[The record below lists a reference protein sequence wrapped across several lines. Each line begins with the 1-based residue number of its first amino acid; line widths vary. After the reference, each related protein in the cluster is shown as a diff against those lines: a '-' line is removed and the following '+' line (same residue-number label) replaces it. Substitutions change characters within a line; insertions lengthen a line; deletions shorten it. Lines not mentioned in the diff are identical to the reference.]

1 LGHYRQAIEVFKE
14 AVAAFEGASIP
25 QALDPSTLPRSIMS
39 ENWLVWCLAEIGAFP
54 EGIARG
60 ETLIRMATETDH
72 PFVLIN
78 TSFGLSGLYLCK
90 GDLARVI
97 PMLERC
103 VGLSHV
109 WNIPVPFPILASQL
123 GLAYALSGR
132 IAEALALL
140 EQAVERAASMAVF
153 WCQALR
159 VAWLGEAHLLAG
171 RREEAGVLARRA
183 VELAR
188 AHKEQGNEAYALRLL
203 GGIAATHDVPA
214 EADAYYRQALALAT
228 ELGMRPLVAHC
239 HLGLGALFGKVGQ
252 QDPARAELSTAIE
265 LYRSMEMVFWLPKAE
280 AALAAVEGR

>member
-1 LGHYRQAIEVFKE
+1 M
-14 AVAAFEGASIP
+14 AAFEGASTP
-25 QALDPSTLPRSIMS
+25 QALDPSILPRSITS
-39 ENWLVWCLAEIGAFP
+39 ENWLVWCLAEIGAYT

-60 ETLIRMATETDH
+60 EALIRTATVTDH

-90 GDLARVI
+90 GDLAKAI
-97 PMLERC
+97 PMLERY
-103 VGLSHV
+103 VGFSQA

-132 IAEALALL
+132 SAEALALL

-171 RREEAGVLARRA
+171 RREEASVLARRA
-183 VELAR
+183 LDLSHT
-188 AHKEQGNEAYALRLL
+188 HKERGNQTYALRLL
-203 GGIAATHDVPA
+203 GEIAATRDSPA

-239 HLGLGALFGKVGQ
+239 HLGLGALYGKVGR
-252 QDPARAELSTAIE
+252 QDQARAELSTAIE
-265 LYRSMEMVFWLPKAE
+265 LYRSMEMVFWLPRAE
-280 AALAAVEGR
+280 AALAAVEGH